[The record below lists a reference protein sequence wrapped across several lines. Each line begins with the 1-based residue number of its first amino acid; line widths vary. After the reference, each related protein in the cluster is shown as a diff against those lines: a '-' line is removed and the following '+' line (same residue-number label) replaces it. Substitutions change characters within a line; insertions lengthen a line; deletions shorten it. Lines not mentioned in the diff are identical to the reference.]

1 VVYSLYA
8 LGIFYAITHGQAS
21 GIEMKSLQEA
31 PLLKTEH
38 QAVEA
43 AVRVLKM
50 KFPIDHVILFGS
62 KARGDADAH
71 SDIDLL
77 LLTAR
82 PLHWTEEKAIV
93 EALFDIGMA
102 YDVLFSPLCVSS
114 EEWEG
119 DLFQELPIYQE
130 ICRDGAVVA

>member
-1 VVYSLYA
+1 
-8 LGIFYAITHGQAS
+8 
-21 GIEMKSLQEA
+21 MKSLQQA
-31 PLLKTEH
+31 PLLQRERE
-38 QAVEA
+38 AVEA
-43 AVRVLKM
+43 AVRMLTMV
-50 KFPIDHVILFGS
+50 FPIDHVILFGS
-62 KARGDADAH
+62 KARGDADVY

-130 ICRDGAVVA
+130 IRRDGAVVA

>member
-1 VVYSLYA
+1 
-8 LGIFYAITHGQAS
+8 
-21 GIEMKSLQEA
+21 MKSLQEV

-38 QAVEA
+38 LAVEA

-62 KARGDADAH
+62 KARGDADAY

-119 DLFQELPIYQE
+119 NLFQELPIYQE

>member
-1 VVYSLYA
+1 
-8 LGIFYAITHGQAS
+8 
-21 GIEMKSLQEA
+21 
-31 PLLKTEH
+31 
-38 QAVEA
+38 
-43 AVRVLKM
+43 M

-62 KARGDADAH
+62 KARGDADAY

-82 PLHWTEEKAIV
+82 PLHWTEEKAVV
-93 EALFDIGMA
+93 EALFDVGMT

-119 DLFQELPIYQE
+119 DFFQELPIYQE
-130 ICRDGAVVA
+130 ICRDGAIVA

>member
-1 VVYSLYA
+1 
-8 LGIFYAITHGQAS
+8 
-21 GIEMKSLQEA
+21 MKSLQQA
-31 PLLKTEH
+31 PLLQRERE
-38 QAVEA
+38 AVEA
-43 AVRVLKM
+43 AVRILKM
-50 KFPIDHVILFGS
+50 KFPIDQVILFGS
-62 KARGDADAH
+62 KARGDADVY

-82 PLHWTEEKAIV
+82 LLHWTEEKAIV
-93 EALFDIGMA
+93 EALFDVGMA

-114 EEWEG
+114 KEWEG

>member
-1 VVYSLYA
+1 
-8 LGIFYAITHGQAS
+8 
-21 GIEMKSLQEA
+21 MKSLQQA
-31 PLLKTEH
+31 PLLQRER

-43 AVRVLKM
+43 AVRGLKM

-62 KARGDADAH
+62 KARGEADAH
-71 SDIDLL
+71 SDIDML

-102 YDVLFSPLCVSS
+102 YDVLFSPWCVSC

>member
-1 VVYSLYA
+1 
-8 LGIFYAITHGQAS
+8 
-21 GIEMKSLQEA
+21 MKSLQQA
-31 PLLKTEH
+31 PLLKRER

-43 AVRVLKM
+43 AVRVLKV
-50 KFPIDHVILFGS
+50 KFPIDHMILFGS
-62 KARGDADAH
+62 KARGDSDAY

-93 EALFDIGMA
+93 EVLFDIGMA
-102 YDVLFSPLCVSS
+102 YDVLFSPLCVSC